1 MSEILTISQNY
12 KVDSNYSAVHTI
24 RESKL
29 LEDPKLD
36 FTLTYAVGIF
46 KLSLTV
52 FEKIGNNIYTEIPT
66 YLMSCNSS
74 AYHTIRPNFKIVDT
88 EDMSNPPAKFY

>member
-24 RESKL
+24 RGSKL
-29 LEDPKLD
+29 LDPKLD
-36 FTLTYAVGIF
+36 STLTYAVRIF

-66 YLMSCNSS
+66 YIMSCNSS
-74 AYHTIRPNFKIVDT
+74 AYHTIRPNFQIVDT
-88 EDMSNPPAKFY
+88 EEMSNPPTKFY

>member
-29 LEDPKLD
+29 LDPKLD
-36 FTLTYAVGIF
+36 STLTYAVRIF

-52 FEKIGNNIYTEIPT
+52 FEKIGNNIQTDTHTHTHTDTLSLYILDKTNAFCPT
-66 YLMSCNSS
+66 
-74 AYHTIRPNFKIVDT
+74 
-88 EDMSNPPAKFY
+88 